1 MKGVALDLT
10 IEQESSRNKRMER
23 HAMLVT
29 SEEKRYS
36 TAAHI
41 QKSELP
47 ILPDLTLHTSTI
59 VLKGLE
65 GDVHR
70 IQRLTRCPRINVG
83 PRVE

>member
-1 MKGVALDLT
+1 MSV
-10 IEQESSRNKRMER
+10 N
-23 HAMLVT
+23 

-36 TAAHI
+36 TTAHN
-41 QKSELP
+41 QTSELAT
-47 ILPDLTLHTSTI
+47 LPDLTLHTSNI

-70 IQRLTRCPRINVG
+70 IQRLTRCPKINVG